1 MRTVIVGSTNP
12 VKLTAVKTG
21 FGAMFPQECF
31 NFRGID
37 VPSGVSDQPQNDAET
52 LQGAKQ
58 RAANAQEQ
66 VPEADFWVGIEGG
79 VDGLPGNSETLLA
92 FAWVVLLSAEQSGC
106 ARTGAFGL
114 PAGVV
119 KLVRGG
125 IELGEADDR
134 VFGTQGSKQHNG
146 AVGLLTHD
154 VLTRDGFY
162 AQAVQLALIPFINPQ
177 LYPKRLG

>member
-12 VKLTAVKTG
+12 VKLTAVQTG

-31 NFRGID
+31 TFRGID

-52 LQGAKQ
+52 LKGAKQ
-58 RAANAQEQ
+58 RAANAQKQ

-79 VDGLPGNSETLLA
+79 VDTLPGEPDNLLT
-92 FAWVVLLSAEQSGC
+92 FAWVVVLSAEQSGC

-114 PAGVV
+114 PAPVA
-119 KLVRGG
+119 KLVSSGL
-125 IELGEADDR
+125 ELGEADDQ
-134 VFGTQGSKQHNG
+134 VFGTQGSKQQNG

>member
-12 VKLTAVKTG
+12 VKLTAVQTG
-21 FGAMFPQECF
+21 FGAMFTQERF

-37 VPSGVSDQPQNDAET
+37 VLSSVSAQPQSDAET
-52 LQGAKQ
+52 LQGARQ

-66 VPEADFWVGIEGG
+66 VPEADFWVGVEGG
-79 VDGLPGNSETLLA
+79 VDGLPGKSETLLA
-92 FAWVVLLSAEQSGC
+92 FAWVVVLSAEQRGC
-106 ARTGAFGL
+106 ARTGAFVL
-114 PAGVV
+114 PVPVA
-119 KLVRGG
+119 KLVSSGL
-125 IELGEADDR
+125 ELGEADDQ

-162 AQAVQLALIPFINPQ
+162 AQAVQLALIPFINPH